1 MKLLLRNSDVR
12 EKTPSSYR
20 NDEAVEKMIENAI
33 EKHEFVIKKKGCK
46 QKYSKLI

>member
-20 NDEAVEKMIENAI
+20 NNDAVEKMYENLI
-33 EKHEFVIKKKGCK
+33 EKA
-46 QKYSKLI
+46 